1 MTGKSYVTVYPP
13 LGPEAQ
19 AKLEARAKE
28 TTRELVKAIAADYG
42 ISEADAA
49 QVLAQVEHE
58 ALWGPSPLE
67 GAFQKLLTKKPVP
80 E

>member
-1 MTGKSYVTVYPP
+1 MTPDYCKTYPP

-19 AKLEARAKE
+19 AKLEARSKE
-28 TTRELVKAIAADYG
+28 TTRMLVKAIAADHG

-49 QVLAQVEHE
+49 LVLAQVEYE
-58 ALWGPSPLE
+58 ALWGPSALE
-67 GAFQKLLTKKPVP
+67 AAIQKVLGEKSVP